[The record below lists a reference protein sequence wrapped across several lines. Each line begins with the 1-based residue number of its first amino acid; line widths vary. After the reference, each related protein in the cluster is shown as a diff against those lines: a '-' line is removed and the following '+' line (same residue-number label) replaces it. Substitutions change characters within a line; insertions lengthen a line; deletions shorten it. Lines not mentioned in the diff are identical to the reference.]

1 MQSPIRICP
10 LPLNLYRTDM
20 LLEANYPFYAS
31 TNRDMYW
38 GPPVEGGGGGG
49 GYAAPIAEKQGSYTP
64 TSSIINIGPEITMT
78 TPGTTGSYV
87 MVHKRAGSNASNRTS
102 PVGSEHQG
110 AYSVPSHGSA
120 AEWTHAEHTIEMDID
135 EEHYRMP
142 HDTKAILFNMSGPGT

>member
-10 LPLNLYRTDM
+10 LPPNNLHGTDM
-20 LLEANYPFYAS
+20 LFEAHYPFYAS
-31 TNRDMYW
+31 PNRDMYW
-38 GPPVEGGGGGG
+38 RPPVEGSSGGG
-49 GYAAPIAEKQGSYTP
+49 EKPGSYTP

-78 TPGTTGSYV
+78 TPGSYV

-102 PVGSEHQG
+102 PVASEHQR

-120 AEWTHAEHTIEMDID
+120 AEWTHAEHTIEMDLD